1 MDQTLRRQKLET
13 KGQESQ
19 TSVQDVKREPTNNP
33 TAFHSDF
40 EHVTAVPMLPEGQ
53 QAIRH
58 APLHPAKTRTVWKGL
73 PFGIKEDF
81 VHVKEEILEE
91 PDDSEQRYREIFRR
105 LVFPRGAH
113 PQTVILQ
120 LQDLCNKWLKP
131 HIRNSVEIVELIVL
145 EQFIQILPVAARDW
159 LSHRNTQSID
169 ITVQLVENFFNEEFD
184 NFQLHG
190 GLETVRS
197 NTLRKGEV
205 EEELP
210 ESGHSSCWSWTHCS
224 EKDECPLQGPLGGQ
238 EQWTHEDARPAPI
251 RKRTED
257 GRQSGSSAIKEGKRP
272 RHEHCDLRDEE
283 RTDQSLLEN
292 GPNLNLKEWTQ
303 KSEPPRISSGEGGA
317 KEAKGQ
323 NQFDGDSASNGAE
336 DSDVYGSGTGM
347 PLVPPE
353 AAPGVEPYHCTY
365 ICSECGKNFKSNA
378 YLNIHKRIHTGA
390 KPHKCTECG
399 KTFNQK
405 TELVL
410 HQRMHTGE
418 RPFKCAECEK
428 CFIRNSDLI
437 VHRRLHTGERPY
449 KCPQCEEAFI
459 RSSLLTMHQ
468 KRYHKK
474 ELICGECK
482 GVFFTSSQLVTHQA
496 SHRLYRPN
504 VSSARGKGFSLMSQL
519 AMHKRTQAG
528 ERPLACEQCGQGFNH
543 RKALTAHQRTH
554 SDLTK

>member
-190 GLETVRS
+190 
-197 NTLRKGEV
+197 
-205 EEELP
+205 
-210 ESGHSSCWSWTHCS
+210 
-224 EKDECPLQGPLGGQ
+224 
-238 EQWTHEDARPAPI
+238 
-251 RKRTED
+251 
-257 GRQSGSSAIKEGKRP
+257 
-272 RHEHCDLRDEE
+272 
-283 RTDQSLLEN
+283 EN